1 MLNNFFI
8 ILPCQT
14 SPFNRHNFF
23 TGMRRV
29 APDIAEPDS
38 RNFPAEPCR
47 KDLGVQP
54 VPDVGRFDVGR
65 KVLDKEA
72 GLDDEA
78 DLRRVDVALTAGG
91 IRTDGVRFFP
101 EPVANVI
108 KMYDYT
114 VGLFLYNRTFIF
126 L

>member
-1 MLNNFFI
+1 
-8 ILPCQT
+8 
-14 SPFNRHNFF
+14 
-23 TGMRRV
+23 MRRV

-65 KVLDKEA
+65 KVLDEEA

-78 DLRRVDVALTAGG
+78 YFRRVDVALTAGG

-108 KMYDYT
+108 KMYDYFCT
-114 VGLFLYNRTFIF
+114 TILSYFYNTTHQLGICYFME
-126 L
+126 